1 MDKFALFF
9 QDGGAFMLPIAF
21 ILVVG
26 LAIAIER
33 LLYLVHCHR
42 RNRSLLKEL
51 SPAFQHRDYRA
62 LDAKSAEST
71 SAVGR
76 MIQATIQLL
85 QRSTD
90 REALANLL
98 EEKILEATPAIEK
111 RTHYLATLANV
122 ATLLGLLGTIM
133 GLIDAFTSLGGAE
146 ASERAALLSSS
157 ISVAMNTTAF
167 GLMTAI
173 PLLLV
178 HTFLQSKTNQI
189 VDTLDMSEAKCLA
202 LMNQDQI

>member
-1 MDKFALFF
+1 MDKIALFF
-9 QDGGAFMLPIAF
+9 QNGGAFMLPIAF

-26 LAIAIER
+26 LAIALER
-33 LLYLVHCHR
+33 FIFLLICHAK
-42 RNRSLLKEL
+42 NKSLLKEL
-51 SPAFQHRDYRA
+51 SPAFQRRDYRT
-62 LDAKSAEST
+62 LDSKSAVST
-71 SAVGR
+71 TAVGR
-76 MIQATIQLL
+76 MIQSTISLL

-90 REALANLL
+90 RHALSNLL
-98 EEKILEATPAIEK
+98 EEKILEATPSIEK

-133 GLIDAFTSLGGAE
+133 GLIDAFTSLSGAE
-146 ASERAALLSSS
+146 ASERATLLSSS

-202 LMNQDQI
+202 LMNQE

>member
-1 MDKFALFF
+1 MDKMVLFF
-9 QDGGAFMLPIAF
+9 QNGGAFMVPIAF
-21 ILVVG
+21 ILVAG
-26 LAIAIER
+26 LAIALER
-33 LLYLVHCHR
+33 VLFLLVCHS
-42 RNRSLLKEL
+42 RNKSLLKEL
-51 SPAFQHRDYRA
+51 NPAFQRRDYRM
-62 LDAKSAEST
+62 LDTKSSTST

-133 GLIDAFTSLGGAE
+133 GLIDAFTSLSGAE
-146 ASERAALLSSS
+146 ASERATLLSSS

-173 PLLLV
+173 PLLLI

-189 VDTLDMSEAKCLA
+189 VDTLDMSEAKCLT
-202 LMNQDQI
+202 LMNQD

>member
-1 MDKFALFF
+1 MDKIALFF
-9 QDGGAFMLPIAF
+9 QNGGSFMLPIAL

-33 LLYLVHCHR
+33 FVFLLACHAK
-42 RNRSLLKEL
+42 NKSLLKHL
-51 SPAFQHRDYRA
+51 SPAFQKRDYRA
-62 LDAKSAEST
+62 LDSQSATSA

-76 MIQATIQLL
+76 MIQSTIQFL
-85 QRSTD
+85 QRSAD
-90 REALANLL
+90 RDALANLL
-98 EEKILEATPAIEK
+98 EERILEATPAIEK
-111 RTHYLATLANV
+111 RTHYLATLANI

-133 GLIDAFTSLGGAE
+133 GLIDAFTSLSGAE
-146 ASERAALLSSS
+146 ASERATLLSSS

-173 PLLLV
+173 PLLLL

-202 LMNQDQI
+202 LANYES

>member
-1 MDKFALFF
+1 MDKLALFF
-9 QDGGAFMLPIAF
+9 QNGGSFMLPIAL
-21 ILVVG
+21 ILVIG

-33 LLYLVHCHR
+33 FLFLKISFSK
-42 RNRSLLKEL
+42 NRSLLKQL
-51 SPAFQHRDYRA
+51 SPAFSHKDFRT
-62 LDAKSAEST
+62 LDSKSAVSR
-71 SAVGR
+71 SAVGH
-76 MIQATIQLL
+76 MIQSTIHFL

-90 REALANLL
+90 REALSNIL
-98 EEKILEATPAIEK
+98 EERILEATPAIEK

-133 GLIDAFTSLGGAE
+133 GLIDAFTSLAGAE
-146 ASERAALLSSS
+146 ASERATLLSSS

-173 PLLLV
+173 PLLLI
-178 HTFLQSKTNQI
+178 HTYLQSKTNQI

-202 LMNQDQI
+202 LAHEA

>member
-1 MDKFALFF
+1 MDNIALFF
-9 QDGGAFMLPIAF
+9 QNGGSFMIPIAF
-21 ILVVG
+21 ILVIG
-26 LAIAIER
+26 LAIALER
-33 LLYLVHCHR
+33 FLFLLACLG
-42 RNRSLLKEL
+42 RNKSLLKEL
-51 SPAFQHRDYRA
+51 SPAFSRRDYRT
-62 LDAKSAEST
+62 LDSKSAVSGT
-71 SAVGR
+71 AVGR
-76 MIQATIQLL
+76 MIQSTIDLL
-85 QRSTD
+85 QKSTD
-90 REALANLL
+90 RDALANLL

-133 GLIDAFTSLGGAE
+133 GLIDAFTSLSGAE
-146 ASERAALLSSS
+146 ASERATLLSSS

-202 LMNQDQI
+202 LMNQE

>member
-9 QDGGAFMLPIAF
+9 QNGGAYMVPIAF
-21 ILVVG
+21 TLVLG

-33 LLYLVHCHR
+33 VMFLVACQR
-42 RNRSLLKEL
+42 RNQKLLKDL
-51 SPAFQHRDYRA
+51 NPAFQQRDFAQLNAR
-62 LDAKSAEST
+62 SANSNT
-71 SAVGR
+71 AVAN
-76 MIQATIQLL
+76 MIQSTLHLL
-85 QRSTD
+85 RRSDD
-90 REALANLL
+90 RDALSNLL
-98 EEKILEATPAIEK
+98 EERILEATPAIEK

-133 GLIDAFTSLGGAE
+133 GLIDAFTSLAGAE
-146 ASERAALLSSS
+146 ASERATLLSSS

-173 PLLLV
+173 PLLLI

-189 VDTLDMSEAKCLA
+189 VDTLDRSEAKCLA
-202 LMNQDQI
+202 LVVQD

>member
-1 MDKFALFF
+1 MDNIALFF
-9 QDGGAFMLPIAF
+9 QNGGSFMIPIAF
-21 ILVVG
+21 ILVIG
-26 LAIAIER
+26 LAIALER
-33 LLYLVHCHR
+33 FLFLLSCHGK
-42 RNRSLLKEL
+42 NKSLLKEL
-51 SPAFQHRDYRA
+51 SPAFQKRDYRT
-62 LDAKSAEST
+62 LDSKSAVSST
-71 SAVGR
+71 AVGR
-76 MIQATIQLL
+76 MIQSTISLL
-85 QRSTD
+85 QRSSD
-90 REALANLL
+90 RDALANLL

-133 GLIDAFTSLGGAE
+133 GLIDAFTSLSGAE
-146 ASERAALLSSS
+146 ASERAALLSSC

-202 LMNQDQI
+202 LMNQD